1 MPYTFMLDGWALPVA
16 PGALTLK
23 IQNQNETVTLIDG
36 GEATILK
43 TPGLTGVSFEAL
55 LPAMDY
61 PFVSGAESPDVYLD
75 RLEKLKTEKK
85 SFQFV
90 VTRTRPDGSL
100 LYDTNLTVSLEDYE
114 IDEDA
119 ESLGLDNRVTVNLK
133 QYRPFGTKT
142 VTVDESGTASAEEQ
156 RDPGPTEPD
165 LQNYTVKSGDC
176 LWNIAKA
183 KLGDG
188 SRWREIYDLNTDK
201 IENPNLIYPDQV
213 LVMPEK

>member
-16 PGALTLK
+16 PGVLTLK
-23 IQNQNETVTLIDG
+23 IQTQNETITLIDG

-119 ESLGLDNRVTVNLK
+119 ESLGLDTRVTVNLK
-133 QYRPFGTKT
+133 QYRPFGTK
-142 VTVDESGTASAEEQ
+142 A
-156 RDPGPTEPD
+156 
-165 LQNYTVKSGDC
+165 
-176 LWNIAKA
+176 
-183 KLGDG
+183 GDG
-188 SRWREIYDLNTDK
+188 G
-201 IENPNLIYPDQV
+201 
-213 LVMPEK
+213 

>member
-1 MPYTFMLDGWALPVA
+1 MSYTCMLDGWALPVT
-16 PGALTLK
+16 PGALNLK
-23 IQNQNETVTLIDG
+23 IKNQNETLTLIDE
-36 GEATILK
+36 GEVTLLK
-43 TPGLTGVSFEAL
+43 TPGLTEVSFEAL

-61 PFVSGAESPDVYLD
+61 PFATGAESPDVYLD
-75 RLEKLKTEKK
+75 RLEKLKTGKK

-90 VTRTRPDGSL
+90 VTRQRPDGSP

-119 ESLGLDNRVTVNLK
+119 ENLGFDTRVTVNLK

-142 VTVDESGTASAEEQ
+142 VTVDESGTASAESDRE
-156 RDPGPTEPD
+156 PGPTEPETES
-165 LQNYTVKSGDC
+165 YKVKPGDC

-188 SRWREIYDLNTDK
+188 SRWKEIYELNTDK
-201 IENPNLIYPDQV
+201 IENPNLIYPDQL

>member
-1 MPYTFMLDGWALPVA
+1 MSYTFMLDGWALPVA

-23 IQNQNETVTLIDG
+23 IHNQNETVTLIDG
-36 GEATILK
+36 GEVTILK
-43 TPGLTGVSFEAL
+43 TPGLTDVSFEAL

-61 PFVSGAESPDVYLD
+61 PFAGGAESPDVYLD
-75 RLEKLKTEKK
+75 RLEKLKTGKK

-90 VTRTRPDGSL
+90 VTRQRPDGSL

-119 ESLGLDNRVTVNLK
+119 ESLGFDARVTVNLK

-142 VTVDESGTASAEEQ
+142 VTVDESGTASAEEA
-156 RDPGPTEPD
+156 REPGPNEPD
-165 LQNYTVKSGDC
+165 AGNYTVQSGDC

-188 SRWREIYDLNTDK
+188 SRWKEIYDLNTGK
-201 IENPNLIYPDQV
+201 IESPNLIYPGEV
-213 LVMPEK
+213 LALPEK